1 MQFRSIQ
8 LWLEGSVQAAEEKLA
23 VSLSQKLG
31 SVLSARD
38 FIVEV
43 AVRRWDWFLNDLHV
57 PVVE

>member
-1 MQFRSIQ
+1 
-8 LWLEGSVQAAEEKLA
+8 VQAAEEKLA